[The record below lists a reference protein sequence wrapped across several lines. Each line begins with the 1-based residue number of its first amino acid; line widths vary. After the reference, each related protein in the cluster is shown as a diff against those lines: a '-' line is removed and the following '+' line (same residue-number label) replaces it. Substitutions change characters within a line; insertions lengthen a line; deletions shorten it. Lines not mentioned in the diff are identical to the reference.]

1 MPSLLRLGSSCA
13 VLLTALGRAAAASAA
28 AAAHASS
35 AGAVEGTPPS
45 SSDDGKKNEAHL
57 SELFYTSAQVGVQY
71 VGLEQLHLTKE
82 LFPSTVRTVDVGPE
96 FGVAAGI
103 RLVFVTL
110 GARFQYGAFRDWD
123 LWSLGAET
131 ALRVPLGSL
140 EPYLMLGAG
149 YARLGRVQSSSMRV
163 HAQGYNVRL
172 GLGADYYFTHMFSLG
187 AGLSG
192 ELIGLTRPGV
202 DLNRSTGSVN
212 QDVYQLDGSA
222 LGIALTGALAVG
234 FHL

>member
-1 MPSLLRLGSSCA
+1 M
-13 VLLTALGRAAAASAA
+13 GRF
-28 AAAHASS
+28 
-35 AGAVEGTPPS
+35 E
-45 SSDDGKKNEAHL
+45 
-57 SELFYTSAQVGVQY
+57 
-71 VGLEQLHLTKE
+71 
-82 LFPSTVRTVDVGPE
+82 
-96 FGVAAGI
+96 I
-103 RLVFVTL
+103 R
-110 GARFQYGAFRDWD
+110 D

-149 YARLGRVQSSSMRV
+149 YSRLGRVQSGSVRV

-172 GLGADYYFTHMFSLG
+172 GLGADYYFNHVVSLG

-202 DLNRSTGSVN
+202 DLNRATGSVN
-212 QDVYQLDGSA
+212 EDVYQLDGSA
-222 LGIALTGALAVG
+222 LGIALTGAIAVG